1 MKENDTL
8 MVVSDKASMLNDIP
22 AMCRLIMCKQLH
34 VFKTSDLMIFLIKN
48 KKWHEGQEME
58 KEKTTRAASSVNDH
72 QADWT
77 NDTH

>member
-22 AMCRLIMCKQLH
+22 AMCRLIMCELLK

-48 KKWHEGQEME
+48 KKWHKGHEIE
-58 KEKTTRAASSVNDH
+58 KENDSTCSE
-72 QADWT
+72 QRQEA
-77 NDTH
+77 